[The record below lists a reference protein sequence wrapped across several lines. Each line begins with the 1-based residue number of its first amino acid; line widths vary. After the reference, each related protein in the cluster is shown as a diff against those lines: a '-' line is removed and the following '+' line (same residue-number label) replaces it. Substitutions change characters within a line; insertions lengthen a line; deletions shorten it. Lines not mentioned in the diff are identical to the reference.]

1 MEVAIT
7 AVRIPSPLP
16 SSDKCEVRER
26 GHWLAETSAG
36 WASGTAS
43 LASLTYGIM
52 VLRSTPYSHLGSSL
66 KATKLEA
73 PHQEIQIQRSLG
85 WALGNLFFP

>member
-7 AVRIPSPLP
+7 AVRIPSLLA
-16 SSDKCEVRER
+16 SSEVRER
-26 GHWLAETSAG
+26 DHWLAETSEG

-43 LASLTYGIM
+43 LASLTYGM
-52 VLRSTPYSHLGSSL
+52 VLRPTPYSHLGSSL
-66 KATKLEA
+66 KTTKLEA
-73 PHQEIQIQRSLG
+73 PHQEIQIQRCLG